1 MRPSKCE
8 AQVFGLDVR
17 HIKCALCLSEN
28 LWIDRLSG
36 GIIVLSVFR
45 EIISASAHAQDFF
58 AKNLIESFQTHIRA
72 VVRICP
78 SS

>member
-28 LWIDRLSG
+28 LRIDRLSG

-45 EIISASAHAQDFF
+45 EIISASVYAQDFF
-58 AKNLIESFQTHIRA
+58 AKNLMESLKTHIRA